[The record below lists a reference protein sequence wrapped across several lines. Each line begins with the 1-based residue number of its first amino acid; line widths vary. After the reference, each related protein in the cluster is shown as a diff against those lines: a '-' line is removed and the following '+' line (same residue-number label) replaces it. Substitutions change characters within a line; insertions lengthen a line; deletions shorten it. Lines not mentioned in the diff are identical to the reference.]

1 MKQIRNLLFITMVIL
16 FTSCGT
22 YETSSG
28 GGFWG
33 GVSSFID
40 YGISEWQKV
49 APPDSY
55 DHTLIDAW
63 QSGTGGKALAIGE
76 VSTAIIGGVTGKDVS
91 GLKNRIH
98 NAARNL
104 TQNESYTKNDVN
116 NWTGALFTLGDE
128 FIDEYNTQ
136 KFEDAVKRLTDPNAS
151 GYNEEEALR
160 VKSFDYQ
167 NKKIIWKSN
176 SEYIYD
182 LIEYRKSKNEDWI
195 SSNVGPACNMTLQ
208 EYNNLSNEARQQADL
223 KIIAYDKSKNSA
235 TEQPKQENENAKLET
250 LPSGLDK
257 KKDFA
262 SLIDA
267 VVISDYNINSYALS
281 DIHKESLDRIGE
293 MMNNDPTLELLISG
307 HTCTLGSNDVN
318 YNVGLKRA
326 NAAKDYLISKGIDGN
341 RIEIESLG
349 YSNPADDN
357 STALGRRNNR
367 RLTFKIL
374 NK

>member
-1 MKQIRNLLFITMVIL
+1 MRILLFTTMVIL

-22 YETSSG
+22 YGTSSG

-33 GVSSFID
+33 DVSSFVD

-49 APPDSY
+49 APSDSY

-91 GLKNRIH
+91 VLTDRIH

-104 TQNESYTKNDVN
+104 TQNESFTKNDVN
-116 NWTGALFTLGDE
+116 NWTGAFFTLGDE
-128 FIDEYNTQ
+128 IIDEYNTQ

-151 GYNEEEALR
+151 GYYEEEALR

-176 SEYIYD
+176 SEYLYD
-182 LIEYRKSKNEDWI
+182 LIEYRKSKNEGWI

-208 EYNNLSNEARQQADL
+208 EYNNLSNEARQQVDL

-235 TEQPKQENENAKLET
+235 TEQPKQENENTKLET
-250 LPSGLDK
+250 LPSGPDK

-281 DIHKESLDRIGE
+281 DIHKESLDRIVE

-307 HTCTLGSNDVN
+307 HTCILGSNDVN

-357 STALGRRNNR
+357 STAQGRRNNR

>member
-1 MKQIRNLLFITMVIL
+1 MKQIRILLFTTMVIL

-22 YETSSG
+22 FQSSTG
-28 GGFWG
+28 GGYWG
-33 GVSSFID
+33 GVSSFVD

-63 QSGTGGKALAIGE
+63 QSGTGGKALTLGE
-76 VSTAIIGGVTGKDVS
+76 VSVAIIGGITDKDVS

-136 KFEDAVKRLTDPNAS
+136 KFEEAVKRLTDPNAS
-151 GYNEEEALR
+151 GYDEEEALR

-182 LIEYRKSKNEDWI
+182 LIEYRKSNHEDWI
-195 SSNVGPACNMTLQ
+195 SSNIGPACNMTLE
-208 EYNNLSNEARQQADL
+208 EYNNLPNDVRQQADL
-223 KIIAYDKSKNSA
+223 RIIAYDKSKKSA
-235 TEQPKQENENAKLET
+235 TERPKQENENTKLET
-250 LPSGLDK
+250 LPSGPDK
-257 KKDFA
+257 K
-262 SLIDA
+262 
-267 VVISDYNINSYALS
+267 
-281 DIHKESLDRIGE
+281 
-293 MMNNDPTLELLISG
+293 
-307 HTCTLGSNDVN
+307 
-318 YNVGLKRA
+318 
-326 NAAKDYLISKGIDGN
+326 
-341 RIEIESLG
+341 
-349 YSNPADDN
+349 
-357 STALGRRNNR
+357 
-367 RLTFKIL
+367 
-374 NK
+374 